1 MWHPG
6 NVPTP
11 APRAVD
17 PATIEARLVA
27 ALPGTLEHE
36 VVELALSAT
45 GAEHGSLFL
54 WDAAAQGLA
63 LVHHEVDGM
72 VVTLPSVV
80 TKRDNKP
87 GIAQWV
93 FEHNAAHVCRDA
105 ASDALYTRYLLDVGS
120 VVAVPVRKRGKPIGV
135 LAIAA
140 RASNRFDKATVAA
153 LTEIAELAA
162 DSIRRAQLDRQS
174 RDQTG
179 RPFLIKGLSPA
190 WREVERR
197 IDLAAP
203 TTAPILIRGESG
215 TGKDLVARAIHANS
229 KRAGK
234 PYVTVNCAAIPDTLL
249 ESMLFGHVKGA
260 FTGATVNKLGEF
272 EKAHGGTLF
281 LDEIGEIPLIL
292 QAKVLRAVEQGEVLA
307 VGSNE
312 AAKRVDVRLVAATNR
327 NLEAMAQAGT
337 FRDDLF
343 YRLSVMTLDLP
354 ALRDYKDSI
363 EVLAGVFVEQSARAL
378 GKPAPRLSP
387 AVLET
392 LRAYRFPGNVREL
405 RNAIEHALILAGGND
420 VTVHDLPRPLLA
432 GVNKGSQPLP
442 HRSAGVRATATS
454 ATPAS
459 TLSPPWGNA
468 VQDLT
473 LEQLRDQWLEPLER
487 TYLLQL
493 LDACDGNV
501 RRAAKAAEVAPLT
514 LYRLLDKHKIVR
526 GKVAH

>member
-1 MWHPG
+1 MSTPA
-6 NVPTP
+6 P

-17 PATIEARLVA
+17 PATIEARLLA

-80 TKRDNKP
+80 TKRDNKA

-153 LTEIAELAA
+153 LTEIAELGA

-312 AAKRVDVRLVAATNR
+312 AAKHVDVRLVAATNR

-363 EVLAGVFVEQSARAL
+363 EVLAGVFAEQSARAM
-378 GKPAPRLSP
+378 GKTAPRLSP

-432 GVNKGSQPLP
+432 GVSPGPQPMP
-442 HRSAGVRATATS
+442 HRSASIGATATS
-454 ATPAS
+454 ATQPSA
-459 TLSPPWGNA
+459 LSPPWGNS

-473 LEQLRDQWLEPLER
+473 LEQVRDQWLEPLER

-493 LDACDGNV
+493 LDGCDGNV
-501 RRAAKAAEVAPLT
+501 RRAAKAAGLAPLT

-526 GKVAH
+526 AKVAH

>member
-1 MWHPG
+1 VATHATG
-6 NVPTP
+6 LVDS
-11 APRAVD
+11 AAV
-17 PATIEARLVA
+17 EARLAA
-27 ALPGTLEHE
+27 ALPGTLEHT
-36 VVELALSAT
+36 VVAIAQGAT

-63 LVHHEVDGM
+63 LVHHEVDGI
-72 VVTLPSVV
+72 VVTLPSIV
-80 TKRDNKP
+80 TKRESQP

-93 FEHNAAHVCRDA
+93 FEHNAPHLCRDA
-105 ASDALYTRYLLDVGS
+105 ASDKLYTRYLLDVGS
-120 VVAVPVRKRGKPIGV
+120 VAAVPVRKRGKPIGV

-140 RASNRFDKATVAA
+140 RAVNAFDKAAVAA
-153 LTEIAELAA
+153 LTEIAELGA

-249 ESMLFGHVKGA
+249 ESILFGHVKGA
-260 FTGATVNKLGEF
+260 FTGATVNKIGEF

-292 QAKVLRAVEQGEVLA
+292 QAKVLRAVEQGEVQP

-312 AAKRVDVRLVAATNR
+312 AAKHVDVRLVAATNR
-327 NLEAMAQAGT
+327 NLEAMAHAGT

-387 AVLET
+387 AVLAT

-420 VTVHDLPRPLLA
+420 IAVSDLPRPLLA
-432 GVNKGSQPLP
+432 GVAPAP
-442 HRSAGVRATATS
+442 AGPTAAPATVTTAPS
-454 ATPAS
+454 PMA
-459 TLSPPWGNA
+459 PPWGANVRA
-468 VQDLT
+468 VS
-473 LEQLRDQWLEPLER
+473 LEQVRAQWLEPLER

-493 LDACDGNV
+493 LDACEGNV
-501 RRAAKAAEVAPLT
+501 RLAAKTANVAPLT
-514 LYRLLDKHKIVR
+514 LYRLLEKHKIVR
-526 GKVAH
+526 GKVAR